1 MGIHMA
7 NSENIKKA
15 AELLNSGGLVAMP
28 TETVYGLAA
37 NALDGQAVARI
48 FAAKGR
54 PQINPLIVHVAS
66 IAQAEDHVVFDAR
79 ARKYADHF
87 WPGPLTL
94 ILPKKENCEISEL
107 VSAGLPTIGVRCP
120 AHPIAQ
126 QLLNTCGLP
135 LAAPS
140 ANASGTISPTAPIHV
155 AQSLG
160 DKVDMILSGGNC
172 TEGLESTILDLSGA
186 LPVILR
192 PGTITAD
199 DIAQV
204 EGLTPEFGYGNPE
217 APTSPGQLLKHYAPN
232 ADLRLNAVDVAAD
245 EALLGF
251 GSLKFMGVKGGG
263 FAKDLPQGQMLN
275 LSENGDLYQAA
286 SHLFAY
292 LRRLDDAGFS
302 KIAVMS
308 IPNTGLGIAI
318 NDRLTRAARK

>member
-1 MGIHMA
+1 MGIQMA

-37 NALDGQAVARI
+37 NAFDGQAVARI

-204 EGLTPEFGYGNPE
+204 EGLTPEVGYGNPE

>member
-204 EGLTPEFGYGNPE
+204 EGLTPEVGYGNPE

-263 FAKDLPQGQMLN
+263 FAKYLPQGQMLN

>member
-1 MGIHMA
+1 MSIQTA
-7 NSENIKKA
+7 NSKSIKQA
-15 AELLNSGGLVAMP
+15 ADVLRAGGLVAMP

-54 PQINPLIVHVAS
+54 PQINPLIVHVTSVEQAMRYVEFD
-66 IAQAEDHVVFDAR
+66 IRAQ
-79 ARKYADHF
+79 KYADHF

-94 ILPKKENCEISEL
+94 ILKKKQGCGISEL
-107 VSAGLPTIGVRCP
+107 VSAGLPTIGLRCP
-120 AHPIAQ
+120 AHPVAQ
-126 QLLNTCGLP
+126 QLLKASDLP

-155 AQSLG
+155 AESLG

-172 TEGLESTILDLSGA
+172 DVGLESTILDLSGA
-186 LPVILR
+186 VPIILR
-192 PGTITAD
+192 PGTVTAED
-199 DIAQV
+199 LAAV
-204 EGLTPEFGYGNPE
+204 EGITPEIGYGNPG

-232 ADLRLNAVDVAAD
+232 ANLRLNAIDVAPD

-263 FAKDLPQGQMLN
+263 FAKDLPDGQVLN
-275 LSENGDLYQAA
+275 LSEGADLYQAA

-292 LRRLDDAGFS
+292 LRRLDNAGY
-302 KIAVMS
+302 KNIAVMN
-308 IPNTGLGIAI
+308 IPDTGLGVAI

>member
-204 EGLTPEFGYGNPE
+204 EGLTPEVGYGNPE

>member
-1 MGIHMA
+1 MGIQMA

-66 IAQAEDHVVFDAR
+66 LAQAEDHVVFDAR
-79 ARKYADHF
+79 AHKYADHF

-94 ILPKKENCEISEL
+94 ILPKKENCAISDL

-126 QLLNTCGLP
+126 QLLNTCGVP

-172 TEGLESTILDLSGA
+172 TEGLESTILDLSGV

-204 EGLTPEFGYGNPE
+204 EGLTPDIGYGNPA

-232 ADLRLNAVDVAAD
+232 AALRLNAVDVAAD

-275 LSENGDLYQAA
+275 LSESGDLYQAA

-302 KIAVMS
+302 KIAVMN
-308 IPNTGLGIAI
+308 IPDTGLGIAI